1 MTKPWIDIAEDAAS
15 PFLLIGDHASNH
27 VPSDIKLGIAPA
39 LLDQHIA
46 IDLGVEPLGRALCA
60 ALDCPGILG
69 GVSRLVIDFN
79 REETAPHIIPTAS
92 DGHAIPGNAIDHGA
106 RQARIARFWKPYHQR
121 IAEQI
126 AVQQPRLLISL
137 HSFTPQLATA
147 PDEERPWEVGILYN
161 EDDRAARIALPL
173 LGAAGVLAG
182 DQLPYSG
189 KLLNA
194 TMNAHGEAN
203 GIAYLGLE
211 VRQDLL
217 GDALGVARWADV
229 LASTI
234 ARCQMGLMAT
244 EI

>member
-1 MTKPWIDIAEDAAS
+1 MTSPWIDIAGSAAS

-27 VPSDIKLGIAPA
+27 VPSDINLGIAPA

-79 REETAPHIIPTAS
+79 REEHAPHIIPIAS
-92 DGHAIPGNAIDHGA
+92 DGHAIPGNAIDHDP
-106 RQARIARFWKPYHQR
+106 RVSRIERFWKPYHQR
-121 IAEQI
+121 IADQI
-126 AVQQPRLLISL
+126 AAQKPKLLISL

-147 PDEERPWEVGILYN
+147 PEEARPWEVGILYN
-161 EDDRAARIALPL
+161 QDDRAARIALPL
-173 LGAAGVLAG
+173 LAAADVLVG

-194 TMNAHGEAN
+194 TMNSHGEAN
-203 GIAYLGLE
+203 GISYLGLE
-211 VRQDLL
+211 VRQDLIANA
-217 GDALGVARWADV
+217 DGVAKWADILV
-229 LASTI
+229 LVI
-234 ARCQMGLMAT
+234 RKCIL
-244 EI
+244 